1 MAAAAAAAAEPED
14 VEMEELEHEIE
25 AAAAAEA
32 PEEAED
38 ELAGEPEQ
46 ENTGKRPSSPYWPS
60 FCTVLHNI
68 MRIILHKI

>member
-25 AAAAAEA
+25 AATAAEA
-32 PEEAED
+32 PEQAED

-46 ENTGKRPSSPYWPS
+46 ENTGKRTNSAYWPFS
-60 FCTVLHNI
+60 CAELHSSE
-68 MRIILHKI
+68 RSYLHTT